1 VNKNNKYIWKCGV
14 HYLGGRRG
22 YESNWRIRGLNLNI
36 YDDHLEVVNRSSNF
50 LAIAMA
56 AVTSLLS
63 LIWFSPWRWKKYKIA
78 HENIYKIETKG
89 INNLDINNLLSLRK
103 FDETTILINHK
114 TDSGDQVLRLDLSP
128 SMFSFHG
135 KKKIVQKMQD
145 VLLTNG
151 ILGQFISN
159 EPDISVTSHDSFSPT
174 EAGNLSKKKSG
185 TTDVTEQLE
194 KLGNLLE
201 KELITEEEFNE
212 KKKELLANL

>member
-1 VNKNNKYIWKCGV
+1 MNKNNKYIWNCAV

-22 YESNWRIRGLNLNI
+22 YESNWRIRGLNINI

-56 AVTSLLS
+56 SVTACLS

-89 INNLDINNLLSLRK
+89 IKFLDINNLLSLRR

-128 SMFSFHG
+128 SLFTFHG
-135 KKKIVQKMQD
+135 PKKMVQKMQD

-151 ILGQFISN
+151 ILGQFMST
-159 EPDISVTSHDSFSPT
+159 EPDISVTSHDSYEPT
-174 EAGNLSKKKSG
+174 VAGNLSKNSG

-212 KKKELLANL
+212 KKKELLTKL